1 MIRIGFIGLGYRGR
15 YLLKLLT
22 SMPDLVNVVALADP
36 SPEEDLRNASWR
48 IYDKGRDDYRRMV
61 DTEGLD
67 LVVIASPWA
76 CQVEQ
81 ALYAVCA
88 GCHVALEIKGGL
100 GVGEYDELEQELQQR
115 GLKAFPLENAL
126 FKREVLSL
134 LQMCKA
140 GLLGQV
146 VYMRGG
152 YRHDLRQILLASD
165 GSLPDKGEGRWRLP
179 YYWNGQ
185 ADIYPTHGFAPLA
198 LIAGLPYHDNIVM
211 VQSCSSASWGLTERM
226 STDLGAS
233 VEKSKILG
241 DVISTQI
248 RTEKGILITL
258 THDTTLPRPRSL
270 DWEVQGTKG
279 VWNGE
284 RRQIY
289 IEGRSPL
296 EQWDD
301 DSPYIN
307 EYEHEYW
314 TKWGEEALLID
325 KHHEGMDY
333 IMLRAMIEDM
343 LGGTIYPVGI
353 KDLALWCSITELS
366 KAFNPINSKVE

>member
-1 MIRIGFIGLGYRGR
+1 MSI
-15 YLLKLLT
+15 
-22 SMPDLVNVVALADP
+22 DL
-36 SPEEDLRNASWR
+36 
-48 IYDKGRDDYRRMV
+48 
-61 DTEGLD
+61 
-67 LVVIASPWA
+67 
-76 CQVEQ
+76 C
-81 ALYAVCA
+81 
-88 GCHVALEIKGGL
+88 
-100 GVGEYDELEQELQQR
+100 
-115 GLKAFPLENAL
+115 
-126 FKREVLSL
+126 
-134 LQMCKA
+134 
-140 GLLGQV
+140 
-146 VYMRGG
+146 
-152 YRHDLRQILLASD
+152 
-165 GSLPDKGEGRWRLP
+165 
-179 YYWNGQ
+179 
-185 ADIYPTHGFAPLA
+185 
-198 LIAGLPYHDNIVM
+198 
-211 VQSCSSASWGLTERM
+211 
-226 STDLGAS
+226 AS

-241 DVISTQI
+241 DVVSTQL

-296 EQWDD
+296 EQWED

-307 EYEHEYW
+307 EYVHEYW

-353 KDLALWCSITELS
+353 KDLA
-366 KAFNPINSKVE
+366 